1 MDQRKWGGVVN
12 KIMYRMEGNMSNEFR
27 IDIEGTLN
35 NLSLSERKGL
45 LPLYEAII
53 NSIQAISDSINKDKG
68 FVNIQV
74 VRDND
79 IQKQLG
85 DSDSLGR
92 ISGFIVQDNGI
103 GFDSSNFNSFKTA
116 YSTFKKPKGC
126 KGIGRFLWLKAFE
139 SIKICSNYIQDEEWK
154 TRKFVFSKQG
164 VTAESEENSTSHEL
178 STVVKLEGLKEK
190 YQANIPSNLEEIAKK
205 IITNCLLF
213 FIYQETCLQITLHD
227 DENVN
232 CPSIDL
238 NKYFADNIKDSLH
251 QDVFSIKDYE
261 FRIYHLR
268 MINGVSNH
276 LLHLCANMYDVSSI
290 NLKTRIP
297 DLQSRI
303 STSDMPDGF
312 YYCGYIT
319 SDYLDSIVNSSR
331 TKLEFYE
338 QDEQDSLLEPSKNE
352 IVNVAV
358 ESIKSY
364 LSDYIDVIQKDKVE
378 RINMYVKLEHPTY
391 RYLLTQ
397 KPQVYDEI
405 PANLTDDELELE
417 LHKHVQKWEREIK
430 EKEIALDQQI
440 KRGDDSSLIMD
451 RFEKYWSGVTEL
463 SKTCLAEYVT
473 RRKALLSILES
484 ALTIDDNGK
493 FNKEEVI
500 HSLIC
505 PMRHTSDDVAFE
517 EMNLW
522 VIDERLAYHSFLAS
536 DKTIKSIPF
545 IDSKSTKEP
554 DIAIFDKA
562 FAFVDSD
569 EPFNSVTIIEFKK
582 PDNDSNDPI
591 IQIGKYIDLIK
602 EGKSKKANGRVFHTN
617 DGTLF
622 RCYIICELTDKM
634 KEHCIEHDFI
644 LTPDNMGYTGS
655 NRSRNAYY
663 EVISYDK
670 LVGDARKRNQIFF
683 DKLFSPNMETIIHT
697 LDA

>member
-1 MDQRKWGGVVN
+1 MKN
-12 KIMYRMEGNMSNEFR
+12 SMSNEFR

-35 NLSLSERKGL
+35 NLSLSEKKGL

-68 FVNIQV
+68 FVSIQV
-74 VRDND
+74 IRDND
-79 IQKQLG
+79 IQKQLD
-85 DSDSLGR
+85 DSGSLGR

-103 GFDSSNFNSFKTA
+103 GFDSSNYNSFKTA
-116 YSTFKKPKGC
+116 YSTFKKTKGC

-139 SIKICSNYIQDEEWK
+139 SIKISSNYIQGDEWK
-154 TRKFVFSKQG
+154 TRKFIFSTQG
-164 VTAESEENSTSHEL
+164 VSSEREENSASHEL
-178 STVVKLEGLKEK
+178 FTEVKLERLKEK
-190 YQANIPSNLEEIAKK
+190 YQASIPLSIEEIAKK
-205 IITNCLLF
+205 IVINCLLF
-213 FIYQETCLQITLHD
+213 FIYQDSCPQITLHD
-227 DENVN
+227 EENID

-238 NKYFADNIKDSLH
+238 NKFFADNIKDSLH
-251 QDVFSIKDYE
+251 QDVFYIKDYE

-268 MINGVSNH
+268 MVNGVSSH
-276 LLHLCANMYDVSSI
+276 LLHLCANMYDVTAI
-290 NLKTRIP
+290 NLKTKIP
-297 DLQSRI
+297 NLQSRI

-338 QDEQDSLLEPSKNE
+338 QDEQDSLLEPNKNE
-352 IVNVAV
+352 IVNAAV

-364 LSDYIDVIQKDKVE
+364 LSDYIDGIQKNKIEKIDA
-378 RINMYVKLEHPTY
+378 YVKLDHPTY
-391 RYLLTQ
+391 RYLLNQ

-405 PANLTDDELELE
+405 PANFTDDELELE

-430 EKEIALDQQI
+430 DKEIALDKQI
-440 KRGDDSSLIMD
+440 KKNNDSSQIMD
-451 RFEKYWSGVTEL
+451 RFEEYWSGVTEL

-484 ALTIDDNGK
+484 ALTIDDDGK

-522 VIDERLAYHSFLAS
+522 VIDERLAYHFFLAS

-545 IDSKSTKEP
+545 IDSKSKKEP

-569 EPFNSVTIIEFKK
+569 EPFNSVTIVEFKK
-582 PDNDSNDPI
+582 PDNDSKDPI
-591 IQIGKYIDLIK
+591 MQVGKYIDLIK
-602 EGKSKKANGRVFHTN
+602 DGKSKKANGRVLHTN

-634 KEHCIEHDFI
+634 KEYCIEHDFI

-670 LVGDARKRNQIFF
+670 LVCDARKRNQIFF
-683 DKLFSPNMETIIHT
+683 DKLFSPNIETIIHMP
-697 LDA
+697 DVK

>member
-1 MDQRKWGGVVN
+1 
-12 KIMYRMEGNMSNEFR
+12 MSNEFR

-35 NLSLSERKGL
+35 NLSLSEKKGL

-74 VRDND
+74 IRDND
-79 IQKQLG
+79 IQKQLD

-103 GFDSSNFNSFKTA
+103 GFDSLNYNSFKTA

-139 SIKICSNYIQDEEWK
+139 SIKINSNYFQDDGWK
-154 TRKFVFSKQG
+154 TREFIFSTQG
-164 VTAESEENSTSHEL
+164 VLSEREENSVSHEL
-178 STVVKLEGLKEK
+178 FTEVKLEGLKEK
-190 YQANIPSNLEEIAKK
+190 YIASIPSSIEEIAKK
-205 IITNCLLF
+205 IVINCLLF
-213 FIYQETCLQITLHD
+213 FIYQDSCPQITLY
-227 DENVN
+227 DEENID

-251 QDVFSIKDYE
+251 QDIFNIKNYE

-268 MINGVSNH
+268 MINGVSSH
-276 LLHLCANMYDVSSI
+276 LLHFCANMYDVTAI
-290 NLKTRIP
+290 NLKNKIP

-303 STSDMPDGF
+303 NTSDMPDGF

-352 IVNVAV
+352 IVSAAV
-358 ESIKSY
+358 EFIKSY
-364 LSDYIDVIQKDKVE
+364 LSDDIDGIQKNKVE
-378 RINMYVKLEHPTY
+378 RIDTYVKFDHPTY
-391 RYLLTQ
+391 RYLLNQ

-430 EKEIALDQQI
+430 EKEIALDKQI
-440 KRGDDSSLIMD
+440 KRNDDSSRLMD
-451 RFEKYWSGVTEL
+451 RFEEYWSDVTEL

-484 ALTIDDNGK
+484 ALTKDDNGK

-522 VIDERLAYHSFLAS
+522 VIDERLAYHYFLAS

-545 IDSKSTKEP
+545 IESKSTKEP

-591 IQIGKYIDLIK
+591 MQVGKYIDLIK
-602 EGKSKKANGRVFHTN
+602 DRKSKKANGRVFHTN
-617 DGTLF
+617 GGTLF

-634 KEHCIEHDFI
+634 EGYCIEHDFI
-644 LTPDNMGYTGS
+644 KTPDNMGYTGS

-683 DKLFSPNMETIIHT
+683 DKLFSPNIETIIHMP
-697 LDA
+697 DVK

>member
-1 MDQRKWGGVVN
+1 
-12 KIMYRMEGNMSNEFR
+12 MSNELR

-35 NLSLSERKGL
+35 NLSLSEKKGL

-74 VRDND
+74 IRDND
-79 IQKQLG
+79 IQKQLD
-85 DSDSLGR
+85 DSDSLGK
-92 ISGFIVQDNGI
+92 ISGFIIQDNGI
-103 GFDSSNFNSFKTA
+103 GFDSSNYNSFKTA
-116 YSTFKKPKGC
+116 YSTFKKTKGC

-139 SIKICSNYIQDEEWK
+139 SIKISSTYMQDDGWK
-154 TRKFVFSKQG
+154 TRKFIFSTQG
-164 VTAESEENSTSHEL
+164 VSSEREENSVSHEL
-178 STVVKLEGLKEK
+178 FTEVKLEGLKEK
-190 YQANIPSNLEEIAKK
+190 YQASIPSSIEEIAKK
-205 IITNCLLF
+205 IVINCLLF
-213 FIYQETCLQITLHD
+213 FIYQDSCPQITLHD
-227 DENVN
+227 EENID

-238 NKYFADNIKDSLH
+238 NKYFTDNIKDSLH
-251 QDVFSIKDYE
+251 QDVFNIKDYE

-268 MINGVSNH
+268 MINGVSSH
-276 LLHLCANMYDVSSI
+276 LLHLCANMYDVTAI
-290 NLKTRIP
+290 NLKNRIP
-297 DLQSRI
+297 DLKSRI
-303 STSDMPDGF
+303 CTSDMPDGF

-338 QDEQDSLLEPSKNE
+338 QDEQDSLFEPNKNE
-352 IVNVAV
+352 IVNAAV

-364 LSDYIDVIQKDKVE
+364 LSDYIDGIQKNKVE
-378 RINMYVKLEHPTY
+378 RINTYVKLDHPTY
-391 RYLLTQ
+391 RYLLSQ
-397 KPQVYDEI
+397 KPQVYNEI

-430 EKEIALDQQI
+430 EKGIALDKQI
-440 KRGDDSSLIMD
+440 KSSDDSSRIMD
-451 RFEKYWSGVTEL
+451 RFEEYWSNVTEL

-484 ALTIDDNGK
+484 ALTKDDNGK
-493 FNKEEVI
+493 FRKEEVV

-522 VIDERLAYHSFLAS
+522 VIDERLAYHYFLAS
-536 DKTIKSIPF
+536 DRTIKSIPF
-545 IDSKSTKEP
+545 IESKSTKEP

-582 PDNDSNDPI
+582 PDYDYKDPI
-591 IQIGKYIDLIK
+591 MQVGKYIDLIK
-602 EGKSKKANGRVFHTN
+602 DGKSKKANGRVFHTN

-622 RCYIICELTDKM
+622 RCYIICDLTPKM
-634 KEHCIEHDFI
+634 KEYCIEHDFI

-670 LVGDARKRNQIFF
+670 LVGDAKKRNQIFF
-683 DKLFSPNMETIIHT
+683 DKLFSPSIETIIHMP
-697 LDA
+697 DVK